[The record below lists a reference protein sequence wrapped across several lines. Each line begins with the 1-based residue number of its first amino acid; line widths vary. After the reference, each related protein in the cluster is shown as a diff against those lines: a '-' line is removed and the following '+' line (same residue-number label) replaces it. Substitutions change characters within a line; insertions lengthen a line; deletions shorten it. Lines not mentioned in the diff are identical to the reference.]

1 MLGDSD
7 YPASDTHG
15 RDNNGQLFTL
25 GGISQ
30 AGFDR
35 CRNPAMPATTDD
47 FFQSKLQRVIENG
60 GYPAV
65 PFGFDLNGF
74 AGAQGPRFGPRGCA
88 TEQSDPITYPF
99 TSFAGDVTFHEPMV
113 GNRVL
118 DFNTEGLVHIGL
130 VAEMIQ
136 DVRGDGVTDAELEP
150 LFRSAEAYVRMWEKA
165 ERRSAEIRAT
175 E

>member
-1 MLGDSD
+1 M
-7 YPASDTHG
+7 
-15 RDNNGQLFTL
+15 
-25 GGISQ
+25 
-30 AGFDR
+30 
-35 CRNPAMPATTDD
+35 
-47 FFQSKLQRVIENG
+47 KLSI
-60 GYPAV
+60 
-65 PFGFDLNGF
+65 
-74 AGAQGPRFGPRGCA
+74 
-88 TEQSDPITYPF
+88 
-99 TSFAGDVTFHEPMV
+99 V

-118 DFNTEGLVHIGL
+118 DFNTEGFVHIGL